1 MFSPAARST
10 GSSGLAG
17 RAKAQQRS
25 RSVKIR
31 EKPFLVKIEILIGV
45 KKDRSGDVGSEVG
58 LDGG

>member
-1 MFSPAARST
+1 MFSPAVRST

-25 RSVKIR
+25 QSVTIQ

-45 KKDRSGDVGSEVG
+45 KKDRSGDVGCS
-58 LDGG
+58 L